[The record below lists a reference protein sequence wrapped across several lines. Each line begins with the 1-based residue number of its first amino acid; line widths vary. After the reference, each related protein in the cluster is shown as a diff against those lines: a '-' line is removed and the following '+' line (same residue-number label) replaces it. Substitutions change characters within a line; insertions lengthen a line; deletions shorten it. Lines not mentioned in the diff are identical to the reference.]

1 PGSRMPNDSGRPL
14 SREWPFCSGPRQ
26 WIQSAEKAEGG
37 RRRAQARP
45 SIDSSWRV
53 MAVSQV
59 IAVCFRTAS
68 LFVYDPAGF
77 QFEARQRINGDDFG
91 AEEQFI
97 AHGPAHG
104 FRKCRAIGI
113 GNGFNLDPQIRQWAA
128 AIDD

>member
-1 PGSRMPNDSGRPL
+1 MPNDSGRPL
-14 SREWPFCSGPRQ
+14 SRERPFCSGPRQ

-59 IAVCFRTAS
+59 IAVYFRTAS

-77 QFEARQRINGDDFG
+77 QFEARQRAGRNGGHLDS
-91 AEEQFI
+91 EQQFI

-104 FRKCRAIGI
+104 LGERSPVG
-113 GNGFNLDPQIRQWAA
+113 
-128 AIDD
+128 

>member
-1 PGSRMPNDSGRPL
+1 LPSWVVRTPSSNLQTGFSCAGALMPNDSGRPL
-14 SREWPFCSGPRQ
+14 SRERPFCSGPRQ

-37 RRRAQARP
+37 RRRAETRP

-77 QFEARQRINGDDFG
+77 QFEARQRIRRNGDDCG

-97 AHGPAHG
+97 THG
-104 FRKCRAIGI
+104 
-113 GNGFNLDPQIRQWAA
+113 
-128 AIDD
+128 